1 MSSVA
6 EQKPVEEITMTRWQS
21 IFMQSPANSG
31 FYYDDEL
38 PRPTWQWPKGTW
50 FQERLDYIR
59 EHRLIT
65 SVKFNRKIGQ
75 GDGMR
80 TM

>member
-6 EQKPVEEITMTRWQS
+6 EKGPLEEITMIRWQS

-31 FYYDDEL
+31 YYDEGEL
-38 PRPTWQWPKGTW
+38 PQLTWQWPKGTW

-59 EHRLIT
+59 ENRSIT
-65 SVKFNRKIGQ
+65 PVKFSRKIRR
-75 GDGMR
+75 GDDMR